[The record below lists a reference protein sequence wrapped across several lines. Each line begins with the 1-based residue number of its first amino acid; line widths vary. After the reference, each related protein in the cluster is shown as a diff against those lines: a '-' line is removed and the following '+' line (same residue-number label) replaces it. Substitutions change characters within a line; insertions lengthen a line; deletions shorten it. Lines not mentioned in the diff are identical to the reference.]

1 MITILSII
9 ITLVLVLLYVRFE
22 ERVNKWLNQE

>member
-22 ERVNKWLNQE
+22 ERVNKWLNRE